1 MRRLYRRF
9 PLASNSVRSMHHT
22 GISIQSD
29 RNSGTTHSLVAHVC
43 IQAIRDTGE
52 ILMLR
57 RLETSVQAADR
68 FHFGMISRC
77 RMLFVDMVALF
88 TVIRPLGSIAT
99 RSLPSSS
106 IITFAA
112 WQYENYQVTI
122 YPATLEVERS
132 RGSINPTPSMR
143 TSTWPRRISWS

>member
-1 MRRLYRRF
+1 MRRLHRRF
-9 PLASNSVRSMHHT
+9 RLASNSVRSVHHT
-22 GISIQSD
+22 GISIQID

-52 ILMLR
+52 ILMFR
-57 RLETSVQAADR
+57 RPQRMVLPTDR
-68 FHFGMISRC
+68 FYLGMISRC
-77 RMLFVDMVALF
+77 RMLFVDTVALF
-88 TVIRPLGSIAT
+88 TVIRPFGSIAT

-112 WQYENYQVTI
+112 WRYENYPVTI

-132 RGSINPTPSMR
+132 RGSINPTPSMK
-143 TSTWPRRISWS
+143 TSTWPRRILWS